1 MLAAAVLSGCAG
13 IDPDLGRGKVA
24 EMTAARGQPI
34 DQLPEIRLPTSAP
47 LSAENA
53 VRIALLRNP
62 RLQASYAS
70 LGFGAADLY
79 EAGRVRNPVVFGAF
93 LKSDVAGEGDKVT
106 VGLVAT
112 ITDLITLKARRRL
125 SRGEFAALQQNVGAE
140 VLAVAAEAEKAYYN
154 CVGAQQLA
162 ALHDQIAKAAAVS
175 ADLAQR
181 FRGAGNL
188 TPRELAMERAAAS
201 EAQLSALEAHAEA
214 FAARTELASVMGLSV
229 GGDWQVPV
237 SLNSPLATEDDL
249 EKLLTLAD
257 EARLDLAAARTRADV
272 LADRLGVVEWTRW
285 LGELDVGV
293 ERERET
299 DGAYLT
305 GPTVNWEAPVFNQ
318 HRDVVLRAIADLQ
331 IVVADVQRIANDVDN
346 DVRLAYAKLQNAR
359 SRIDEYRD
367 VLIPQ
372 RIEVVARAQEE
383 VNFMLIGVF
392 ELLALKQEEYDA
404 YVGYLGSI
412 RDYWIARADLALA
425 TGTTLPSSTR
435 IGDERIDVDDFLRPR
450 VPDTNHSTYGDQPEL
465 PHAGDEAEADS
476 NHHHENHGGAQ

>member
-1 MLAAAVLSGCAG
+1 MLAAVVLSGCAS
-13 IDPDLGRGKVA
+13 IDPDLGRGEVA
-24 EMTAARGQPI
+24 RMTAARGQPI

-285 LGELDVGV
+285 LGERDVGV